1 MLAELGI
8 VGFGLFMTILLF
20 SYVCAFKAHRVA
32 ARAGDRELDIIAR
45 ATVVALTALF
55 AAYFFVSRDYGKQL
69 WLLLALCPVMLE
81 LARRELQGRLSAAD
95 PPPG

>member
-1 MLAELGI
+1 
-8 VGFGLFMTILLF
+8 
-20 SYVCAFKAHRVA
+20 VA

-81 LARRELQGRLSAAD
+81 IARRELQSRLSAAG
-95 PPPG
+95 PPPD